1 MYVELGQ
8 NNITCILG
16 VERTFKVL
24 VQHMNGAGG
33 SIRSKETAPES
44 KVCTLAVVHG
54 QNASPCKMRALV
66 LNETLKENRVLKM
79 KCV

>member
-1 MYVELGQ
+1 MYVELGE
-8 NNITCILG
+8 NNIKCILG

-44 KVCTLAVVHG
+44 KI
-54 QNASPCKMRALV
+54 
-66 LNETLKENRVLKM
+66 
-79 KCV
+79 